1 MYIKMYRNKDILKQ
15 LKTKKQKQN
24 RLKNTNQD
32 LVINEDDISFEWDI
46 KVGDE
51 VEWNKN
57 VREWFYDK
65 VYYMIRYKIEDEYD
79 DLVEQYKMSIE

>member
-1 MYIKMYRNKDILKQ
+1 MTLDEIY
-15 LKTKKQKQN
+15 KKQKQN